1 MNGAPGS
8 CADGEEFSVVWRR
21 AARREAQGSE
31 GVQGIKGIQVGTY
44 GGTHAEFRV
53 GASYTSRR
61 ERMFF
66 ALKELYMGSTSISV
80 DEFQALEQKVLQTVE
95 LIKREREGRFIA
107 EAEVTAMKAELLAR
121 TEELELKGQEIAAL
135 RQELATAGDANAEVK
150 SLQREREAVRLRVEK
165 MLASMDEIV

>member
-1 MNGAPGS
+1 MKGTPGS
-8 CADGEEFSVVWRR
+8 CADGESFQGGVEKGASAKHRDR
-21 AARREAQGSE
+21 KGARN
-31 GVQGIKGIQVGTY
+31 KGNSGRY
-44 GGTHAEFRV
+44 LWGTHAEFRV

-66 ALKELYMGSTSISV
+66 ALKELCMGSTSISV

-107 EAEVTAMKAELLAR
+107 EAEVMAMKAELLAR
-121 TEELELKGQEIAAL
+121 AEQLELKGQEIAAL
-135 RQELATAGDANAEVK
+135 RQELATAGAANAEVK

-165 MLASMDEIV
+165 MLASMDEIG

>member
-1 MNGAPGS
+1 
-8 CADGEEFSVVWRR
+8 
-21 AARREAQGSE
+21 
-31 GVQGIKGIQVGTY
+31 
-44 GGTHAEFRV
+44 
-53 GASYTSRR
+53 
-61 ERMFF
+61 
-66 ALKELYMGSTSISV
+66 MGSASISV

-107 EAEVTAMKAELLAR
+107 EAEVMAMKAELLAR
-121 TEELELKGQEIAAL
+121 AEQLELKGQEIAAL